1 MKINMNTNSRTI
13 QKSNQ
18 YKYDF
23 KVPSKLLL
31 GTTQLAIN
39 WKDEDNYFKT
49 DADRNLCANSKLSSY
64 KSSYID
70 SISF

>member
-1 MKINMNTNSRTI
+1 MGKNFRTI

-18 YKYDF
+18 YAYDF
-23 KVPSKLLL
+23 KMPLEILQKTS
-31 GTTQLAIN
+31 QLTIN

-49 DADRNLCANSKLSSY
+49 DADRNLCANTKISLY

>member
-1 MKINMNTNSRTI
+1 MKINMNINTRTI
-13 QKSNQ
+13 QKSNL
-18 YKYDF
+18 YKYDL
-23 KVPSKLLL
+23 KMPSKLLL

>member
-1 MKINMNTNSRTI
+1 MNINTNTNSRTI
-13 QKSNQ
+13 QMSNQ

-23 KVPSKLLL
+23 KMPLGLLQD
-31 GTTQLAIN
+31 TTQLVIN

-49 DADRNLCANSKLSSY
+49 DADRNLCANIKLSPY
-64 KSSYID
+64 KSNYID

>member
-1 MKINMNTNSRTI
+1 MNINTRTI
-13 QKSNQ
+13 QKSNL
-18 YKYDF
+18 YKYDL
-23 KVPSKLLL
+23 KMPSKLLL